1 MTDISDADEREAREW
16 LRNKADHRTHPYSDK
31 CRTIIALLD
40 AVEASQRE
48 TRTVPDDVVLAL
60 VSQARQRARDAA
72 LEEALS
78 ASGVIDFLR
87 FEVEQAGGQKEWA
100 LANGVSPQ
108 LVNDVLHGRR
118 APSAKICKPLGL
130 VRTTRYVRA
139 PRGAA

>member
-1 MTDISDADEREAREW
+1 MNEKRMTITPDDEREAREW
-16 LRNKADHRTHPYSDK
+16 LKSWASSRSAMAAKYGRTLL
-31 CRTIIALLD
+31 ALLD
-40 AVEASQRE
+40 AAEAAA
-48 TRTVPDDVVLAL
+48 T
-60 VSQARQRARDAA
+60 ARDAA